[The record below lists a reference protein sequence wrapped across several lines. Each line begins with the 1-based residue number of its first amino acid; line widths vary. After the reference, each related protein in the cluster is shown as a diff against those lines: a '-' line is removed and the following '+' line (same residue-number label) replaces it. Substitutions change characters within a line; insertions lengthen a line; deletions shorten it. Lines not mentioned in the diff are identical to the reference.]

1 MNKSINN
8 ALNNTNN
15 NNNNTNSIDNNN
27 VNNNAV
33 SSNKSET
40 FTSNSEA
47 NLNSIELNA
56 SIIVANENNN
66 DNNNLKQI
74 NLASSTNSVFIL
86 EETFKLN
93 KKNPFKREQNANA
106 SRRENTNDLNLPH
119 VKQIESK
126 QLIYSKKI
134 NWNYWFTYF
143 NICVL
148 VFPKKEKNFMYD
160 KKTYLKETY
169 LMQVNKKWQDRVSL
183 DAIYF
188 LIFFSL
194 SKIQIL

>member
-93 KKNPFKREQNANA
+93 KKNPFKREQNANV

-134 NWNYWFTYF
+134 N
-143 NICVL
+143 
-148 VFPKKEKNFMYD
+148 
-160 KKTYLKETY
+160 
-169 LMQVNKKWQDRVSL
+169 
-183 DAIYF
+183 
-188 LIFFSL
+188 
-194 SKIQIL
+194 